1 MFNEKVIAALKL
13 YKHLD
18 TALFIER
25 VHRMWCIINVT
36 YPDTGHHL
44 NDEDRK
50 PITSKSDDRL
60 AFLEKN
66 ETSFKLMDSF
76 KKGKRIQGLTG
87 DTSNTLHMT
96 LLGLVDLTKTWLH
109 KGFNYILLGKIQSD
123 RLEKEFSIYHQSS
136 GGIFLFQWNRW

>member
-1 MFNEKVIAALKL
+1 MYDAFNTASLWPNSFEKKKVNLVIDVFNEKVNAALKL

-60 AFLEKN
+60 AFLEK
-66 ETSFKLMDSF
+66 MA
-76 KKGKRIQGLTG
+76 TG
-87 DTSNTLHMT
+87 
-96 LLGLVDLTKTWLH
+96 
-109 KGFNYILLGKIQSD
+109 
-123 RLEKEFSIYHQSS
+123 EFY
-136 GGIFLFQWNRW
+136 